1 MPINT
6 KPTLEDRL
14 VGPDYPYE
22 SKEEASIA
30 KMLESYGIPFLYK
43 QPTLVI
49 ENGKRMIEYA
59 DFFLP
64 TYNGLAIDY
73 IIESNSAIYRR
84 KKNVYQDNQTPAVL
98 MTRKDLQKPNWH
110 KELYRKLVRD
120 MQSKASHE
128 FRTGPGNNLKTT
140 LCEILAVLGELNSHT
155 VVNER
160 PYFRGQRRVA
170 NE

>member
-1 MPINT
+1 MRTIDASPA
-6 KPTLEDRL
+6 LENRL

-30 KMLESYGIPFLYK
+30 VMLKNYGIPFSYK

-49 ENGKRMIEYA
+49 ENGKRCIEYA

-84 KKNVYQDNQTPAVL
+84 KKNVYQDNQIPAVL
-98 MTRKDLQKPNWH
+98 VTHKDLQGPNWQKKLH
-110 KELYRKLVRD
+110 NTLQNIYRNRSAYR
-120 MQSKASHE
+120 Q
-128 FRTGPGNNLKTT
+128 P
-140 LCEILAVLGELNSHT
+140 
-155 VVNER
+155 
-160 PYFRGQRRVA
+160 RRYG
-170 NE
+170 

>member
-1 MPINT
+1 VRTIDASPA
-6 KPTLEDRL
+6 LEDRL

-30 KMLESYGIPFLYK
+30 KMLDSYNIPFLYK

-49 ENGKRMIEYA
+49 ENGKRCIEYA

-84 KKNVYQDNQTPAVL
+84 KKNIYQDNQIPAV
-98 MTRKDLQKPNWH
+98 MMSRKNMQGPDWQKKLFNRLQYI
-110 KELYRKLVRD
+110 YRNRSVYRQPKRY
-120 MQSKASHE
+120 
-128 FRTGPGNNLKTT
+128 G
-140 LCEILAVLGELNSHT
+140 
-155 VVNER
+155 
-160 PYFRGQRRVA
+160 
-170 NE
+170 

>member
-1 MPINT
+1 VRTISASPA
-6 KPTLEDRL
+6 LEDRL

-22 SKEEASIA
+22 SKEDASIA
-30 KMLESYGIPFLYK
+30 KMLDSYGIPFLYK

-84 KKNVYQDNQTPAVL
+84 KKNVYQDNQIPAVL
-98 MTRKDLQKPNWH
+98 MSRKNMQGPDWQKKLFNRLQNI
-110 KELYRKLVRD
+110 YRNRSVYRQTKR
-120 MQSKASHE
+120 
-128 FRTGPGNNLKTT
+128 
-140 LCEILAVLGELNSHT
+140 
-155 VVNER
+155 
-160 PYFRGQRRVA
+160 Y
-170 NE
+170 

>member
-1 MPINT
+1 MIAINT
-6 KPTLEDRL
+6 RPILEDRL

-22 SKEEASIA
+22 SKEEAAIA
-30 KMLESYGIPFLYK
+30 KMLESYNIPFLYK

-49 ENGKRMIEYA
+49 ENGKRCIEYA

-98 MTRKDLQKPNWH
+98 MSRKNMQGPNWQ
-110 KELYRKLVRD
+110 KKLFNRLQNIYRSR
-120 MQSKASHE
+120 SAY
-128 FRTGPGNNLKTT
+128 R
-140 LCEILAVLGELNSHT
+140 
-155 VVNER
+155 
-160 PYFRGQRRVA
+160 QRQRYR
-170 NE
+170 

>member
-1 MPINT
+1 VITINS
-6 KPTLEDRL
+6 KPTLEDKL
-14 VGPDYPYE
+14 VGPNYPYE

-84 KKNVYQDNQTPAVL
+84 KKNVYQDNQIPAVL
-98 MTRKDLQKPNWH
+98 MSRKNIQGPDWQKKLFNRLQNI
-110 KELYRKLVRD
+110 YRSRSAYRQPKRY
-120 MQSKASHE
+120 
-128 FRTGPGNNLKTT
+128 G
-140 LCEILAVLGELNSHT
+140 
-155 VVNER
+155 
-160 PYFRGQRRVA
+160 
-170 NE
+170 

>member
-1 MPINT
+1 MRTIDVSPA
-6 KPTLEDRL
+6 LENRL

-30 KMLESYGIPFLYK
+30 KMLESYNIPFLYK

-49 ENGKRMIEYA
+49 ENGKRCIEYA

-98 MTRKDLQKPNWH
+98 MSRKN
-110 KELYRKLVRD
+110 
-120 MQSKASHE
+120 MQ
-128 FRTGPGNNLKTT
+128 
-140 LCEILAVLGELNSHT
+140 
-155 VVNER
+155 
-160 PYFRGQRRVA
+160 
-170 NE
+170 

>member
-1 MPINT
+1 MRTINASPI
-6 KPTLEDRL
+6 LEDKL
-14 VGPDYPYE
+14 VSPEYPYE

-30 KMLESYGIPFLYK
+30 KMLNAYGIPFFYK

-49 ENGKRMIEYA
+49 ENGKRCIEYA

-98 MTRKDLQKPNWH
+98 MSRKNMQGPDWQKKLFNRLQNI
-110 KELYRKLVRD
+110 YRSRSAYR
-120 MQSKASHE
+120 Q
-128 FRTGPGNNLKTT
+128 P
-140 LCEILAVLGELNSHT
+140 
-155 VVNER
+155 
-160 PYFRGQRRVA
+160 RRYG
-170 NE
+170 

>member
-1 MPINT
+1 MRTIDASPA
-6 KPTLEDRL
+6 LENRL

-30 KMLESYGIPFLYK
+30 KMLKSYNIPFLYK

-84 KKNVYQDNQTPAVL
+84 KKNIYQDNQMPAVL
-98 MTRKDLQKPNWH
+98 ISRKDLHRPNWQKKLH
-110 KELYRKLVRD
+110 DTLQNTYRNRSAYRQPKRY
-120 MQSKASHE
+120 
-128 FRTGPGNNLKTT
+128 G
-140 LCEILAVLGELNSHT
+140 
-155 VVNER
+155 
-160 PYFRGQRRVA
+160 
-170 NE
+170 

>member
-1 MPINT
+1 MRTIDASPA
-6 KPTLEDRL
+6 LENRL

-30 KMLESYGIPFLYK
+30 KMLDSYNIPFLYK

-84 KKNVYQDNQTPAVL
+84 KKNVYQDNQIPAVL
-98 MTRKDLQKPNWH
+98 MSRKNMQGPDWQKKLFNRLQNI
-110 KELYRKLVRD
+110 YRNRSVYRQPKRY
-120 MQSKASHE
+120 
-128 FRTGPGNNLKTT
+128 G
-140 LCEILAVLGELNSHT
+140 
-155 VVNER
+155 
-160 PYFRGQRRVA
+160 
-170 NE
+170 

>member
-1 MPINT
+1 MITINS
-6 KPTLEDRL
+6 KPTLEDKL
-14 VGPDYPYE
+14 VGPNYPYE

-84 KKNVYQDNQTPAVL
+84 KKNVYQDNQIPAVL
-98 MTRKDLQKPNWH
+98 MSRKNIQGPDWQKKLFNRLQNI
-110 KELYRKLVRD
+110 YRSRSAYRQPKRY
-120 MQSKASHE
+120 
-128 FRTGPGNNLKTT
+128 G
-140 LCEILAVLGELNSHT
+140 
-155 VVNER
+155 
-160 PYFRGQRRVA
+160 
-170 NE
+170 